1 MILKAEIKKLELK
14 ALKLRQ
20 DTLMMFQE
28 KKEAHLG
35 GSFSMIEIIIALYS
49 KIIKKKD
56 KFILSKAH
64 SSFPLCILL
73 REKGLKPK
81 MTTHLE
87 IDEKNG
93 IYCTTGSLGHGLPI
107 AAGMAFANKI
117 LKKEGKIYVLIS
129 DGECQ
134 EGTTWET
141 FLVSAK
147 HKLDNLII
155 LIDYNKI
162 QALSKLDDAIPLHN
176 LVNKIRSFNI
186 NCINVKNGHDFRSIY
201 KALNR
206 KNKKKS
212 PTAII
217 FNTIK
222 GKGVK
227 EFENDPVWHARK
239 LSEDELNIAKKR
251 LGFE

>member
-1 MILKAEIKKLELK
+1 MISKFELKKLNLKAI
-14 ALKLRQ
+14 KLRQ
-20 DTLMMFQE
+20 ETLMMFQK

-35 GSFSMIEIIIALYS
+35 GSFSMIEIIIALYF
-49 KIIKKKD
+49 KILKKKD

-64 SSFPLCILL
+64 ASFPLCILL
-73 REKGLKPK
+73 RERGLKPK
-81 MTTHLE
+81 ITTHLE

-117 LKKEGKIYVLIS
+117 LKKKGKIYVLIS

-141 FLVSAK
+141 LLVAAK

-162 QALSKLDDAIPLHN
+162 QALSKLNDALPLHN
-176 LVNKIRSFNI
+176 LVKKIQSFNI
-186 NCINVKNGHDFRSIY
+186 NCVNVKNGHNFSSIL
-201 KALNR
+201 KSFKL
-206 KNKKKS
+206 KNKKKL

-239 LSEDELNIAKKR
+239 LSKEELVIAKKR
-251 LGFE
+251 LGF